1 MCNNEVVAHAISFR
15 NGLALALAILD
26 KLTAKPGAVVHSDQG
41 FQYTHNLYH
50 NQHEALRLQ
59 RIHSRKGSSLDN
71 AWVESFFSYL
81 EAEIFL
87 EKSVQ
92 SKANQ
97 YFD

>member
-1 MCNNEVVAHAISFR
+1 M
-15 NGLALALAILD
+15 LATLD

-41 FQYTHNLYH
+41 FQYTHNVYH

-59 RIHSRKGSSLDN
+59 GIHSRKGNCLDN

-81 EAEIFL
+81 EAEVFL